1 MISVQTSVRGHRA
14 ADAMPTGGQIQLGA
28 VYPAQVFRTNGTVPK
43 VIFATLSRGDFS
55 GAGMISGAN

>member
-28 VYPAQVFRTNGTVPK
+28 VYPAQVFRTNGTAPK
-43 VIFATLSRGDFS
+43 VIFATLTQPNFSRPGV
-55 GAGMISGAN
+55 ISGAN